1 MGTIISLLAFLIIS
15 VKGVKYVNSRNW
27 SFVSSPYNAK
37 QKLRVSARQRFVL
50 FLLAIGVVQA
60 GSFSATLLL
69 VWIVLLLVML
79 SKYGT
84 KFSDSK
90 LFLFYA
96 IYLIWLLLSLI
107 NSPEQGFGFRVF
119 AKYLFPLLVVL
130 VTTSLPIND
139 AFFFKALRVVFS
151 SALLVNLIVLVPYII
166 PIGFITVPVF
176 EPIIWWWPAIID
188 FNPFAMAV
196 AIILYQLT
204 KKKIYLYAI
213 GVFFLLP
220 AIASVRTGLIGLG
233 ITLLA
238 ISFFKYKLRALPV
251 FIFILFGFI
260 GSILFIPNVRN
271 KMFAGAFKS
280 ADEVINSLDVLSFND
295 IETSGRSAM
304 WEWSLDTF
312 YKDNEIMGAGLG
324 QLQARFYSGNHPFG
338 TLEVIHND
346 YIQILCDTGQIGLV
360 LYLIIIV
367 SFVVYSFRIYNN
379 KKNRESARNSAFI
392 AGTSLCGIMACAF
405 TDNVINY
412 SLITLTYP
420 YAFFGFA
427 LALKKNNK

>member
-1 MGTIISLLAFLIIS
+1 MDTIISLLAFLIIS
-15 VKGVKYVNSRNW
+15 IMGVKYANSRNW
-27 SFVSSPYNAK
+27 VFVNSPYNAK
-37 QKLRVSARQRFVL
+37 ENLRVSSRQRFVL
-50 FLLAIGVVQA
+50 FLLALGVVQA

-69 VWIVLLLVML
+69 VWIMLLVILL

-84 KFSDSK
+84 RFSDSN
-90 LFLFYA
+90 LFTFYA
-96 IYLIWLLLSLI
+96 LYLIWLLFSLI
-107 NSPEQGFGFRVF
+107 SSSEQGFGFRVF
-119 AKYLFPLLVVL
+119 AKYLFPFLVVL
-130 VTTSLPIND
+130 VTSSMPNTD
-139 AFFFKALRVVFS
+139 AFFFKALKVVLS
-151 SALLVNLIVLVPYII
+151 SALFVNLIILIPYII

-176 EPIIWWWPAIID
+176 QPIIWWWPAIID

-196 AIILYQLT
+196 AIVLYELT
-204 KKKIYLYAI
+204 KKKIYIYAI
-213 GVFFLLP
+213 AVFFLLP

-233 ITLLA
+233 IALLA

-251 FIFILFGFI
+251 FIFILFGFV
-260 GSILFIPNVRN
+260 GSILFIPNVRD
-271 KMFAGAFKS
+271 KMFAGAFNS

-304 WEWSLDTF
+304 WEWSLNTF
-312 YKDNEIMGAGLG
+312 YKDNELLGAGLG
-324 QLQARFYSGNHPFG
+324 QVQARFYSGNHPFG
-338 TLEVIHND
+338 NLEVIHND

-360 LYLIIIV
+360 LYLIVLI

-427 LALKKNNK
+427 LALNKNK